1 MKNLLAKFAEAKSMV
16 KSEVWS
22 KEFELY
28 ELAAKKVIAYHRK
41 HPFSHMG
48 LTQDELELLREVRNF
63 PYHGSQ
69 NFDS

>member
-16 KSEVWS
+16 KSEVS

-28 ELAAKKVIAYHRK
+28 ESAAKKVTAYHRK

-63 PYHGSQ
+63 PYYVSQ